1 MRRSPDIA
9 IHALVVLLVAAC
21 GLAGAR
27 TSDRRQPMDIEAS
40 RSDCGLG
47 SNASCTLTG
56 NVIITQGTL
65 RVVAAK
71 AVVSQ
76 SDGNPSRAQLSGG
89 VTLQQEMDDG
99 DQIRA
104 TAANVDYDMRNEV
117 MVFTGNVS
125 IQQSRGSLSGQR
137 VVYNL
142 KTGQIESGGDGGGR
156 VRMRIL
162 PKPGAAAAASG
173 GDAP

>member
-1 MRRSPDIA
+1 MHRNPELPAR
-9 IHALVVLLVAAC
+9 LLILLLLAVC
-21 GLAGAR
+21 STAGAR

-47 SNASCTLTG
+47 NNASCTLTG

-71 AVVSQ
+71 AVISQ
-76 SDGNPSRAQLSGG
+76 TEGNPSRALLSGG

-99 DQIRA
+99 DRIDA
-104 TAANVDYDMRNEV
+104 AAANVDYDMRNEV

-125 IQQSRGSLSGQR
+125 IHQTRGSLSGQR

-162 PKPGAAAAASG
+162 PKPTAGGA
-173 GDAP
+173 GDTP